1 MSLVESEV
9 NSPSSWK
16 INPGKI
22 LALVKAAAAKA
33 QNKPVN
39 FIIKVY
45 KRKEVNEKKKMFGKS
60 EFLLWCMRTFNERVH
75 KSPHMIRNDGYYKSL

>member
-45 KRKEVNEKKKMFGKS
+45 KRKEVNEKKFGKS
-60 EFLLWCMRTFNERVH
+60 EFFYGACGHSMKGFTNHLT
-75 KSPHMIRNDGYYKSL
+75 